1 MIPKVILTIR
11 DGVLENVISDMPI
24 NYVLVD
30 YDVLERGDIEFPTE
44 ISYEPDVIAEDIHS
58 YLATLEE

>member
-30 YDVLERGDIEFPTE
+30 YDVLERGDREVPTE
-44 ISYEPDVIAEDIHS
+44 ISF
-58 YLATLEE
+58 